1 MDQTKATHRALLN
14 LEDYHQRAKQKLSQ
28 MAYDYYYTGSDD
40 QLTLADNQDAFR
52 RIKLRPR
59 VLIDVSKH
67 AATDSISCRT
77 QILNSTATLPFPCIM
92 APTALHRLAH
102 EEHGELATVRAAVA
116 CSIIMCVSTISST
129 RMELIADEHRRYIR
143 ERYPQSSSQLWYQ
156 LYVFQDREITQKL
169 IKRAETSGY
178 KALVLT
184 VDTCIIGNRESSVHN
199 KFSLPNGVRVE
210 NLVDERVELAK
221 KYQELPR
228 DASLSWKDLDWIR
241 SITSLPIIL
250 KGILHPD
257 DACQAVKFGI
267 KAIIVSNHGGRQ
279 LDTSVNTVDALSDI
293 INAIGDQSPIEVYVD
308 GGIRRGT
315 DILKAIALGAKAVL
329 IGRPILW
336 GLAADGEQGVR
347 NVLSILKKEFRSAMM
362 LCGCQTV
369 DDIKKNNLLMLND
382 RPIRSRL

>member
-267 KAIIVSNHGGRQ
+267 KAIIVS
-279 LDTSVNTVDALSDI
+279 
-293 INAIGDQSPIEVYVD
+293 
-308 GGIRRGT
+308 
-315 DILKAIALGAKAVL
+315 
-329 IGRPILW
+329 
-336 GLAADGEQGVR
+336 
-347 NVLSILKKEFRSAMM
+347 
-362 LCGCQTV
+362 
-369 DDIKKNNLLMLND
+369 
-382 RPIRSRL
+382 